1 MDKEEIL
8 EKLEWI
14 KGLADDPQ
22 LMVDE
27 IDSLID
33 DVATK
38 GILEKWE

>member
-1 MDKEEIL
+1 MDKDEII

-22 LMVDE
+22 LMVME

-33 DVATK
+33 DVALK
-38 GILEKWE
+38 GVLQ